1 MKKLRWENSNLRR
14 AAVLALTLLSIAL
27 IVHEIFGEHGYLALR
42 RQKKEFEAL
51 QLQIQKLQQENQ
63 QLEEQIK
70 ALKSDPKAIEKLARE
85 QLRLARPGEIIYV
98 LPEKQG
104 SGSGNREPEARKPKS
119 RSDDESKP
127 PAERKD

>member
-1 MKKLRWENSNLRR
+1 MNNLRWDR
-14 AAVLALTLLSIAL
+14 ATLYRNAVFVLILVCVAL

-42 RQKKEFEAL
+42 QQQRELQSL
-51 QLQIQKLQQENQ
+51 QQQIGQLQKENQ
-63 QLEEQIK
+63 QFEQQIK

-85 QLRLARPGEIIYV
+85 QMRLARPGEIIYI